1 MKSIIETLYIA
12 RCELKAM
19 YENNGIINSSVIVA
33 IDSMIFELESQ
44 KNTKD
49 DIILFLKEAAEWNMD
64 FSSTRLRM
72 IAKQL
77 LANSQVWTRVF

>member
-1 MKSIIETLYIA
+1 MKSIIETLDLA

-19 YENNGIINSSVIVA
+19 YDKNGIVNSSVILA
-33 IDSMIFELESQ
+33 IDSMIEELESQ

-49 DIILFLKEAAEWNMD
+49 NIISFLKEAAEWNMD

-72 IAKQL
+72 IAKQM
-77 LANSQVWTRVF
+77 LANSQSWTRVF